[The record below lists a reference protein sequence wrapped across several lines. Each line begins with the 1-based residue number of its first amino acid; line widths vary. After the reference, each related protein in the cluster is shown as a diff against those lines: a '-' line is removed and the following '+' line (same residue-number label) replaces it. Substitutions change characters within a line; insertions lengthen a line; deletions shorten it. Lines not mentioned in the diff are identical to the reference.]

1 MKTSSYETFEMQNRD
16 TEAANETVE
25 PLLLPSESFTSNQ
38 KSKLLATQQNGD
50 PEASKETTEPFAL
63 PDGFA
68 TQKSADVVFSAITVF
83 LQHRFHPWCHEE
95 ETKGPAC
102 YKPLQHYAGSPCSCD
117 HHPFFVSLHGYSTF
131 LETSEEGSLFKLACS
146 FLGYS

>member
-1 MKTSSYETFEMQNRD
+1 MQNRD
-16 TEAANETVE
+16 TEAANETVD

-83 LQHRFHPWCHEE
+83 F
-95 ETKGPAC
+95 A
-102 YKPLQHYAGSPCSCD
+102 A
-117 HHPFFVSLHGYSTF
+117 
-131 LETSEEGSLFKLACS
+131 
-146 FLGYS
+146 

>member
-1 MKTSSYETFEMQNRD
+1 MQNRD

-38 KSKLLATQQNGD
+38 KSKRLATQQNGD

-83 LQHRFHPWCHEE
+83 F
-95 ETKGPAC
+95 
-102 YKPLQHYAGSPCSCD
+102 CSID
-117 HHPFFVSLHGYSTF
+117 SIHGAMKKK
-131 LETSEEGSLFKLACS
+131 LRDQLAISLFSTMLALHVAAIIIH
-146 FLGYS
+146 FLFLFMDTLRS